1 MAVVKNVPKRSDGVE
16 TMGRLMAEARKELTK
31 HGVDEFDI
39 EVVLKNSKTARS
51 SLYHHFGS
59 KFGLVYAA
67 QLEELA
73 EGLNN
78 DNAMFRL
85 LVETSTSEKEFFGNL
100 TQLMRSTSTKE
111 FIELRR
117 NRIRVFSSATSNKK
131 LADSVRA
138 AQVDGHLYFAET
150 LEILRDRGWIK
161 PQFDL
166 HTVTYMIHGL
176 LFGHVLLDFSRLP
189 ELEEDWADVA
199 ISSIIYIVG
208 GSEKFAP
215 LAKAAKTK

>member
-1 MAVVKNVPKRSDGVE
+1 MAIVKNVPKRSDGVE
-16 TMGRLMAEARKELTK
+16 TMARLMAEARKELTK

-78 DNAMFRL
+78 DNTMFRL
-85 LVETSTSEKEFFGNL
+85 LAETSTSEKEFFGNL
-100 TQLMRSTSTKE
+100 TKLMRSTSTKE

-131 LADSVRA
+131 LAESVRA
-138 AQVDGHLYFAET
+138 AQVEGLLYFAET

-189 ELEEDWADVA
+189 ELEDDWADVA
-199 ISSIIYIVG
+199 ISAIIHLVG

-215 LAKAAKTK
+215 LTKATKAK

>member
-16 TMGRLMAEARKELTK
+16 TMARLMAEARKELTK

-78 DNAMFRL
+78 DNTMFRL
-85 LVETSTSEKEFFGNL
+85 LAETSTSEKEFFGNL
-100 TQLMRSTSTKE
+100 TKLMRSTSTKE

-131 LADSVRA
+131 LAESVRA
-138 AQVDGHLYFAET
+138 AQVEGLLYFAET

-189 ELEEDWADVA
+189 ELEDDWADVA
-199 ISSIIYIVG
+199 ISAIIHLVG

-215 LAKAAKTK
+215 LAKATQAK

>member
-16 TMGRLMAEARKELTK
+16 TMARLMVEARKELSK
-31 HGVDEFDI
+31 HGVDEFDV
-39 EVVLKNSKTARS
+39 EVVLENSKTARS

-67 QLEELA
+67 QLEELT
-73 EGLNN
+73 ESLNN
-78 DNAMFRL
+78 DNAVFRL
-85 LVETSTSEKEFFGNL
+85 LVETSTSEKEFFGKL
-100 TQLMRSTSTKE
+100 TELMHATSTKE
-111 FIELRR
+111 FIEFRR

-138 AQVDGHLYFAET
+138 AQVKGNLYFTET
-150 LEILRDRGWIK
+150 LEILRDRGWIN

-189 ELEEDWADVA
+189 ELEEGWGDTA
-199 ISSIIYIVG
+199 IATIIYLVG

-215 LAKAAKTK
+215 LSKSSKTK

>member
-1 MAVVKNVPKRSDGVE
+1 MAVIKNVPKRSDGIE
-16 TMGRLMAEARKELTK
+16 TMARLMAEARKELTK

-39 EVVLKNSKTARS
+39 EVVLENSKTARS

-67 QLEELA
+67 QLEELT

-85 LVETSTSEKEFFGNL
+85 LVETSTSEKEFFSKL
-100 TQLMRSTSTKE
+100 TQLMRSTSAKE
-111 FIELRR
+111 FVELRR

-138 AQVDGHLYFAET
+138 TQVQGNLYFAET

-161 PQFDL
+161 PQFNL

-176 LFGHVLLDFSRLP
+176 LFGHVLLDFSSLP

-199 ISSIIYIVG
+199 ISAIIHLVG

-215 LAKAAKTK
+215 LAKAAKAK

>member
-1 MAVVKNVPKRSDGVE
+1 MALVKNVPKRSDGVE
-16 TMGRLMAEARKELTK
+16 TMARLMVEARKELTK

-39 EVVLKNSKTARS
+39 EVVLTNSKTARS

-67 QLEELA
+67 QLEELT

-78 DNAMFRL
+78 DNTMFRL

-100 TQLMRSTSTKE
+100 TQLMHSTSTKE

-138 AQVDGHLYFAET
+138 AQVEGHLYFAET

-189 ELEEDWADVA
+189 ELEDDWADVA
-199 ISSIIYIVG
+199 ISAIIHLVG

-215 LAKAAKTK
+215 LAKATKAK

>member
-67 QLEELA
+67 QLEELT
-73 EGLNN
+73 ESLKN
-78 DNAMFRL
+78 DNAVFRL
-85 LVETSTSEKEFFGNL
+85 LVETTTSEKEFFGKL
-100 TQLMRSTSTKE
+100 TELMQATSTKDFVE
-111 FIELRR
+111 FRR
-117 NRIRVFSSATSNKK
+117 DRIRVFSSATSNKK

-138 AQVDGHLYFAET
+138 AQVKENLYFAET
-150 LEILRDRGWIK
+150 LEILRDRGWIN

-176 LFGHVLLDFSRLP
+176 LFGHVLLDFSRLS
-189 ELEEDWADVA
+189 EREEEWGDIA
-199 ISSIIYIVG
+199 ISTIIYLLG

-215 LAKAAKTK
+215 LAEAAKTT

>member
-1 MAVVKNVPKRSDGVE
+1 MAIVKNVPKRSDGVE
-16 TMGRLMAEARKELTK
+16 TMARLMAEARKELTK

-78 DNAMFRL
+78 DNTMFRL
-85 LVETSTSEKEFFGNL
+85 LAETSTSEKEFFGNL
-100 TQLMRSTSTKE
+100 TKLMRSTSTKE

-131 LADSVRA
+131 LAESVRA
-138 AQVDGHLYFAET
+138 AQVEGLLYFAET

-189 ELEEDWADVA
+189 ELEDDWADVA
-199 ISSIIYIVG
+199 ISAIIHLVG

-215 LAKAAKTK
+215 LAKATKAK

>member
-16 TMGRLMAEARKELTK
+16 TMARLMAEARKELTK

-78 DNAMFRL
+78 DNTMFRL
-85 LVETSTSEKEFFGNL
+85 LAETSTSEKEFFGNL
-100 TQLMRSTSTKE
+100 TKLMRSTSTKE

-131 LADSVRA
+131 LAESVRA
-138 AQVDGHLYFAET
+138 AQVEGLLYFAET

-189 ELEEDWADVA
+189 ELEDDWADVA
-199 ISSIIYIVG
+199 ISAIIHLVG

-215 LAKAAKTK
+215 LTKATKAK